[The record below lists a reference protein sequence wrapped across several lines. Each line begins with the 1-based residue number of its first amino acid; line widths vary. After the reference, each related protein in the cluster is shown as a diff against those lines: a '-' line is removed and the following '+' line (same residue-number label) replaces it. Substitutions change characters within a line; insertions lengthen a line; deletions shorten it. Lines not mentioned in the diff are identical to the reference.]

1 MTANQ
6 LGLLPSDILDI
17 SWSKLGGYKRVLER
31 WVARCWLN
39 GLRCSYNPLCQELL
53 FAPDFVP
60 LGAALWP
67 LCCLLVAALSSHLP
81 SSWAQESSVPTLV
94 VFGWLLALSIPSPV
108 SAVSTSLVWG
118 GAHWNS
124 GHDSSITTL
133 NYTIMGG
140 IMTLS
145 ICIWWKSVQN
155 LNNEMSK
162 QFLWLKLTK
171 WMAFP
176 PAICHY
182 RDYAAKHC
190 QNLINILIFHFTAD
204 LSPSRRVT
212 VWMWKVVLLSGEA
225 DGATPSSPCLNQYLF
240 QMVSGNLFGPLLMY
254 LVPYLSVSSW
264 FIKQFNTFHSK
275 VDTKLVSFRNDQFT
289 KINMKM
295 RFPWLLFK
303 SPRTW
308 GWGMMAAK
316 LLGPA

>member
-1 MTANQ
+1 M
-6 LGLLPSDILDI
+6 
-17 SWSKLGGYKRVLER
+17 
-31 WVARCWLN
+31 
-39 GLRCSYNPLCQELL
+39 
-53 FAPDFVP
+53 
-60 LGAALWP
+60 
-67 LCCLLVAALSSHLP
+67 
-81 SSWAQESSVPTLV
+81 
-94 VFGWLLALSIPSPV
+94 FGWLLALSISSPV

-124 GHDSSITTL
+124 GHDSAITTL

-155 LNNEMSK
+155 LNNKMSK
-162 QFLWLKLTK
+162 QFLWLKLIKWK

-204 LSPSRRVT
+204 LPSSRRVT
-212 VWMWKVVLLSGEA
+212 VWKWKVVLLSGEA

-240 QMVSGNLFGPLLMY
+240 QMVSGNLFRPLLMY

-264 FIKQFNTFHSK
+264 FIKQFNSHNTFHSI
-275 VDTKLVSFRNDQFT
+275 VDTKYKSSKLT
-289 KINMKM
+289 KWSIFENKYENEIPMVI
-295 RFPWLLFK
+295 RQ

-308 GWGMMAAK
+308 GWGMMVDK
-316 LLGPA
+316 LLGHIMLESR